1 MGDLP
6 PIELLK
12 KVRPAAQAAIKQGAP
27 THSEHVRDLESL
39 MNSAQS
45 KADDWFAPVQ
55 CSYPDCTKNSIK
67 NSHSIQAAALR
78 KSLGDQ
84 LYSPIWNRNEV
95 ALNVG
100 LISARSA
107 SLFPGYCVAH
117 ENAFEF
123 EKVVKLSTPRDN
135 ALQIMRVLHR
145 EAWLVKSRREIAN
158 LVCDLIRKILSL
170 STVLNFLS
178 PEQGDEL
185 RTTLDRCAAYVD
197 LQGEM
202 NIRLKPTLQRVE
214 AFVLSKSG
222 VSPDWL
228 FVKDLDDQ
236 GFSFIS
242 TITLKTD
249 LAPLISITLLPN
261 DGNSR
266 VIATIERDFE
276 SVLPS
281 YVNQYLSSET
291 IASTLRRFLEDGTL
305 DWYAS
310 ECWWDSL
317 APEERARTE
326 SSL

>member
-1 MGDLP
+1 MGDVP
-6 PIELLK
+6 PIELLN
-12 KVRPAAQAAIKQGAP
+12 KVRPVALAAIKQGSA
-27 THSEHVRDLESL
+27 THSQHARDLKSL
-39 MNSAQS
+39 MSSAQS

-55 CSYPDCTKNSIK
+55 CSYPGCSKNSIK

-78 KSLGDQ
+78 KSLGNQ
-84 LYSPIWNRNEV
+84 LYSPIWSRGEY

-100 LISARSA
+100 LISAKNA
-107 SLFPGYCVAH
+107 SLFPGYCVTH
-117 ENAFEF
+117 EDAFEF
-123 EKVVKLSTPRDN
+123 ENAILLSTPRDD

-145 EAWLVKSRREIAN
+145 EAWLVESRRVIAD
-158 LVCDLIRKILSL
+158 LVCTLIHKIFSL
-170 STVLNFLS
+170 STELNFLTQ
-178 PEQGDEL
+178 EQGKDL
-185 RTTLDRCAAYVD
+185 RAVLDACEAYVR
-197 LQGEM
+197 LQERM
-202 NIRLKPTLQRVE
+202 QIRLMPTLRRVE
-214 AFVLSKSG
+214 AFVLSKSE

-242 TITLKTD
+242 TITLETK

-266 VIATIERDFE
+266 VIATIEVDFDGF
-276 SVLPS
+276 LPS
-281 YVNQYLSSET
+281 YVSQYLSRET
-291 IASTLRRFLEDGTL
+291 IASTLRKFLEDGTL

-317 APEERARTE
+317 APQERARIE